1 MPVPERLAPHADRRP
16 LSPHLQIW
24 RWHVTMA
31 SSILNRITGGALYA
45 AAIGLAIWLLALA
58 SGPEAFN
65 TVNALAF
72 TLPGQLVIYLALV
85 ALAYHLANGFRH
97 IVWDF
102 GYGYE
107 AKTAE
112 GTSWFCIIFALIA
125 PIGVFALANL

>member
-1 MPVPERLAPHADRRP
+1 
-16 LSPHLQIW
+16 
-24 RWHVTMA
+24 MA

-45 AAIGLAIWLLALA
+45 AGIGVAIWLLALA
-58 SGPEAFN
+58 AGPGAFAS
-65 TVNALAF
+65 VNALVF
-72 TLPGQLVIYLALV
+72 SLPGQLLIYLALV

-112 GTSWFCIIFALIA
+112 GSSWFCILFALIA
-125 PIGVFALANL
+125 PIGVFALANF